1 MTPTVAY
8 ILKESLCVAFYN
20 HPTIVIFISN
30 ESLYI
35 RVYIYFIRV
44 GAGSGGSV
52 CCQRKEF
59 WIYDGDILWMICI
72 FYFIFSKSVAAVLWF
87 GPLSKSTC
95 IYMYNLCLT
104 ILNWLYT
111 AKVYNT
117 AAESKRGRGGGT
129 LKNKRR

>member
-1 MTPTVAY
+1 MNDFKKGKEKEKSPCPLAKMTPTVAY
-8 ILKESLCVAFYN
+8 MLKESLCVAFYN

-59 WIYDGDILWMICI
+59 
-72 FYFIFSKSVAAVLWF
+72 
-87 GPLSKSTC
+87 
-95 IYMYNLCLT
+95 
-104 ILNWLYT
+104 
-111 AKVYNT
+111 
-117 AAESKRGRGGGT
+117 
-129 LKNKRR
+129 